1 MDFELSIIIRRT
13 PNDVFAFFRDK
24 DRHRQKT
31 GSPVL
36 GIEKLDPG
44 PPVPGTR
51 YREVV
56 QMLPLVRG
64 EIRSRITRIE
74 PGLWLEEDF
83 EGAAMRG
90 HLAYQFLD
98 VGNGTRLIQ
107 HESLAAQGLLKV
119 LEPIIRRMLFRRLLD
134 RLEGVKLLLESHV
147 SDTKLYGP

>member
-1 MDFELSIIIRRT
+1 M
-13 PNDVFAFFRDK
+13 
-24 DRHRQKT
+24 
-31 GSPVL
+31 L

-107 HESLAAQGLLKV
+107 HEIPCRAGTPQSVGTNYSKDALPALAGSSRGYQAAVGKPGIRYQ
-119 LEPIIRRMLFRRLLD
+119 IIWP
-134 RLEGVKLLLESHV
+134 VESSETFLTRAWTLNDIIHQT
-147 SDTKLYGP
+147 DQPGP

>member
-1 MDFELSIIIRRT
+1 MDFELSVIIHRT
-13 PNDVFAFFRDK
+13 PDDVFAFFRDK

-56 QMLPLVRG
+56 QILPLIRG
-64 EIRSRITRIE
+64 EICSRITRIE
-74 PGLWLEEDF
+74 PGSYLEEDF

-90 HLAYQFLD
+90 HLAYKFLD
-98 VGNGTRLIQ
+98 IGNGTRLIQ
-107 HESLAAQGLLKV
+107 RESLAAQGFLKV
-119 LEPIIRRMLFRRLLD
+119 LDPIIRRMLFRRLLD
-134 RLEGVKLLLESHV
+134 RLEGIKLLLESQV
-147 SDTKLYGP
+147 SDAE